1 MYKNGGPEKL
11 SELPMATKSVRT
23 ESILVPWGTL
33 ATLFVVYS
41 LGPWFSEAEVIQ
53 LMRKLLE
60 NAHNNSLEE
69 CLTDTI
75 WCLLN
80 ECIQFFQ
87 YHMVGLFAF
96 SWWGTSKTGV
106 LGHASP
112 KPFLSTIND
121 LISGSPKDFSACHWF
136 QCFYSFKTFFRE
148 KVIGAQYKLLVSY
161 KNILSLESEYS
172 L

>member
-41 LGPWFSEAEVIQ
+41 LGLWFSEAEVIQ

-106 LGHASP
+106 LGHVSP
-112 KPFLSTIND
+112 N
-121 LISGSPKDFSACHWF
+121 H
-136 QCFYSFKTFFRE
+136 SFPQSMTSSQVPPKTFLPATGFN
-148 KVIGAQYKLLVSY
+148 AF
-161 KNILSLESEYS
+161 ILSKPSSEKKF
-172 L
+172 